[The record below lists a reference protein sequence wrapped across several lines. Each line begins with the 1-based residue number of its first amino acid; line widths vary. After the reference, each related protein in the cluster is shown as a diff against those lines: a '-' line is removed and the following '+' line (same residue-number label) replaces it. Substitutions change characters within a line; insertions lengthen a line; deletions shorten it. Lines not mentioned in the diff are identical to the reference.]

1 MNYVSRIKEL
11 NVEQNTI
18 AISWLGQ
25 AGFLIKTSSGR
36 IIAIDPYFS
45 DCVMKY
51 IPEEGLGFKRLT
63 PPLCEAGD
71 IVFDSLLISHEH
83 LDHFDVDSI
92 KAMMSNDR
100 THVYTNT
107 PVADKMREMGMDMS
121 RVHVLKKGMAESLP
135 DCKVLAT
142 DCDHGELAPDAL
154 GFILDFGWT
163 KVYYSGDTA
172 LNPER
177 LKVPI
182 EHKPRVAILP
192 INGEYGNL
200 NGIQAAEYAGLLGAE
215 ICIPCHFWTFA
226 LHKGDPQSII
236 DSIGDKAPE
245 CELALMCQGEVL
257 IHS

>member
-100 THVYTNT
+100 TCIHKHAGGGSN
-107 PVADKMREMGMDMS
+107 EIMDMS
-121 RVHVLKKGMAESLP
+121 RVHVLKGMANAP

-142 DCDHGELAPDAL
+142 AIMVNWRPMHWVSYLIWL
-154 GFILDFGWT
+154 T
-163 KVYYSGDTA
+163 KVYYSDTA
-172 LNPER
+172 LNPEH

-192 INGEYGNL
+192 INGDMATLMVYRQQNMQDCLGLNL
-200 NGIQAAEYAGLLGAE
+200 YSVSFLDL
-215 ICIPCHFWTFA
+215 A
-226 LHKGDPQSII
+226 LHKRAIRSRLSTD
-236 DSIGDKAPE
+236 GDKALNAAGADVP
-245 CELALMCQGEVL
+245 GRGF
-257 IHS
+257 IHSSVSR